1 MSIQNFL
8 SNLKGGGASPNR
20 FEVVIDFPA
29 FAATQEEI
37 RKTAF
42 LVQASQIPGSN
53 LGVKE
58 VGFRGRQLKLPGDRT
73 FEDWEATFYKDT
85 DFAIQNALERWQN
98 AINAYNSNTGLTA
111 PEEMFGTVEVHQLD
125 NNDNRVKSV
134 AMLYAWP
141 QIITPIE
148 LAQDSND
155 QIETFSTTFA
165 YSDID
170 NGNST

>member
-73 FEDWEATFYKDT
+73 FEDWEATFYNDT
-85 DFAIQNALERWQN
+85 DFA
-98 AINAYNSNTGLTA
+98 NS
-111 PEEMFGTVEVHQLD
+111 
-125 NNDNRVKSV
+125 
-134 AMLYAWP
+134 W
-141 QIITPIE
+141 I
-148 LAQDSND
+148 
-155 QIETFSTTFA
+155 
-165 YSDID
+165 
-170 NGNST
+170 